1 MLATHIQENA
11 GARRIDG
18 LMAVALSY
26 ILWFVAVPLVN
37 LI

>member
-1 MLATHIQENA
+1 MLAGHVHEDA

-37 LI
+37 LM